1 MSDDAPPP
9 LPGLPFESDAAAG
22 TLSTAR
28 IESEHVESVLAD
40 FRTWLTEA
48 QQAHAVEPQPAA
60 ETVDLFTLIGQF
72 TALRH
77 EVNLQTKASRTAVEQ
92 NTETLKRLTQPEKPP
107 ADPDEAFRPLA
118 KAIID
123 IADALTIAWKQVEK
137 AKATLEPLLIELAEP
152 DTVLAPEP
160 RSEPKVETVPTEPPG
175 FWARLFGVPNSPA
188 FALQKRAPETVVARQ
203 NTASTS
209 QEVADR
215 LEPLLAG
222 IADGYAM
229 SLRRVERVLPQFNV
243 TPIESLGQP
252 FDPEL
257 MEVVEVVESD
267 DENSG
272 TVVEEVRRGYRWK
285 EKMFRF
291 AQVKVAR

>member
-1 MSDDAPPP
+1 MSAD
-9 LPGLPFESDAAAG
+9 
-22 TLSTAR
+22 R
-28 IESEHVESVLAD
+28 IESVLAD

-48 QQAHAVEPQPAA
+48 QQAHAVEPQPAL

-77 EVNLQTKASRTAVEQ
+77 DVNLQTKASRTAVEQ
-92 NTETLKRLTQPEKPP
+92 NTETLKRFAQLEKPP

-152 DTVLAPEP
+152 DTVLPPEP
-160 RSEPKVETVPTEPPG
+160 QSEPKAEPVPTEPAG

-188 FALQKRAPETVVARQ
+188 FALQKRVSETVVARQ
-203 NTASTS
+203 TPATTS
-209 QEVADR
+209 QEVVER

-229 SLRRVERVLPQFNV
+229 SLRRVERVLPQFSV

-257 MEVVEVVESD
+257 MEVVEVVVSD